1 MISLRLGYELT
12 LLVVLGIVTLFL
24 FPAMQGP
31 YSAVHGPA
39 TALQA
44 ARAAA
49 RLRTAIVQGASN
61 CLQHSPISQ
70 LVVFSWMSLSAAEFR
85 LSDLPEYTIV
95 LRC

>member
-61 CLQHSPISQ
+61 CLQHSLISQ
-70 LVVFSWMSLSAAEFR
+70 LVVFPWMSLSAAEFR
-85 LSDLPEYTIV
+85 FSDLPEYTIV

>member
-1 MISLRLGYELT
+1 MIPGRIGCELT
-12 LLVVLGIVTLFL
+12 LLIVFGIVLVFL
-24 FPAMQGP
+24 FPVMQGP

-61 CLQHSPISQ
+61 CLRNCLISQ
-70 LVVFSWMSLSAAEFR
+70 LIVLSWMSLSEAEFR
-85 LSDLPEYTIV
+85 SGDLPECTTI